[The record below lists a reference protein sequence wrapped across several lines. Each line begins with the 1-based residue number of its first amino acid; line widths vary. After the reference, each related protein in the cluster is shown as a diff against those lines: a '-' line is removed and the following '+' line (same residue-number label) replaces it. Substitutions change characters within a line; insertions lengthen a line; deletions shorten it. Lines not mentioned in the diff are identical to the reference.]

1 MRTIHIIVTGLGLLF
16 LGNWDRKKLV
26 LVLVNR
32 GQYLDIVVLILE
44 LEEIILVIDLVNTT
58 WFSLVLNT
66 KMN

>member
-1 MRTIHIIVTGLGLLF
+1 MRTIHIIVTGLVLLF

>member
-1 MRTIHIIVTGLGLLF
+1 M
-16 LGNWDRKKLV
+16 GNWDRKKLV

-58 WFSLVLNT
+58 QFSLVLNT